1 MDLSIIIPAYNEEAL
16 IERSVQ
22 ETLRFFSSQ
31 PLLWEL
37 IVVND
42 GSTDA
47 TGKILEVLRQRDARV
62 RVITFPK
69 NRGKGA
75 AVREGFQQSA
85 GDYLLFFDAD
95 LSTPLAEFPAFW
107 SQRDAHTVLIASRV
121 SSGAAILRH
130 QRYIKEWAGRASN
143 VLVRAATSLPFRD
156 TQCGFKLFPRSFRTL
171 LPHTAI
177 DRAAFDIEWLLCARR
192 NGLTIQELPVRW
204 TNRPESRFGMASYL
218 RTLGELAAIF
228 RRDRRG
234 AYRIRSRSSY
244 A

>member
-1 MDLSIIIPAYNEEAL
+1 MDLSIIIPAYNEQMVIGSCL
-16 IERSVQ
+16 NIERSVQ

-156 TQCGFKLFPRSFRTL
+156 TQCGFKLFNTQALKKAFPRLNFFERKEKEVI
-171 LPHTAI
+171 A
-177 DRAAFDIEWLLCARR
+177 
-192 NGLTIQELPVRW
+192 
-204 TNRPESRFGMASYL
+204 
-218 RTLGELAAIF
+218 
-228 RRDRRG
+228 
-234 AYRIRSRSSY
+234 
-244 A
+244 